1 MKLRY
6 FFSETASNLRRNLL
20 MTIAAVS
27 TVTISLLLLGGVA
40 ILHLAVR
47 NMTYSWQA
55 KIEISAYLEENI
67 TDGEQTALMDELAQM
82 PQVESIE
89 HIDQAEALEEFK
101 RQFRSQPELFQV
113 LDEDSLPASIRV
125 SLVDENDTEAV
136 ATVLRGKPGVDD
148 VRYGGE
154 IIKTLLQVNSFLRTI
169 TLVLAV
175 VLMAAAAA
183 LIANT
188 IRLGIFAR
196 RDEIGIMKLVGA
208 TKWFIRIPFMLEGV
222 FAALV
227 GAIIAGSIVL
237 LADTFLFPKMGEA
250 FTFLQEVFFFTNG
263 EIAQILGGLAIGGA
277 VVGLIGSGMALR
289 RFLEV

>member
-20 MTIAAVS
+20 MTIAAIS

-67 TDGEQTALMDELAQM
+67 TDGERQALIDELSEN
-82 PQVESIE
+82 PRVEAIDY
-89 HIDQAEALEEFK
+89 IDQAEALEEFQ
-101 RQFRSQPELFQV
+101 RQFRSQPELFEV

-125 SLVDENDTEAV
+125 SLVDENDTEAI
-136 ATVLRGKPGVDD
+136 ALILRGQPGVDD

-196 RDEIGIMKLVGA
+196 REEIGIMKLVGA

-250 FTFLQEVFFFTNG
+250 FAFLQEVFFFTNG